1 MKFRAFLSGIP
12 YLAWAVVYTALCWG
26 LFSAILGAVS
36 PELRRELA
44 DYQQLGTLM
53 FAWATG
59 NLVGAIQGGR
69 LAQRHAPRPLFLAYI
84 GLAAVALGVIVTAA
98 SFVVLM
104 AGFFAIALFETAMFT
119 LGHGILA
126 RVYDEPGPR
135 ARVISLIDVAYS
147 SGNLLTPMIVIGLQA
162 FGDDWRLPYEA
173 FALPLLAAWIAFFPR
188 RAFAA
193 EPSAGTAHDAAA
205 PSAGDKD
212 SGGYLALLRRPRV
225 AWALA
230 AGMLSAYVE
239 WGQNFWYVNYA
250 IHVQAMDAN
259 TARVGLQAFVAGMV
273 VIRCWQAFV
282 HSDWSLRTRITRL
295 NALALAGIAL
305 AVIWPGH
312 GWFALHA
319 FVAFL
324 LGLGIGVVFPIL
336 LALMIDDEPAQASRL
351 SALLMVSFTL
361 GTQLAGWLIGTIAD
375 AFGLHAGYAT
385 LLVAALG
392 FTFAAC
398 RLGRLAPSGV

>member
-1 MKFRAFLSGIP
+1 MKFRDFLAGIP

-36 PELRRELA
+36 PELKRELA

-84 GLAAVALGVIVTAA
+84 GLAGVALGVIVTAS

-126 RVYDEPGPR
+126 RVYDEPGAR

-147 SGNLLTPMIVIGLQA
+147 SGNLLTPMIVIGLQS
-162 FGDDWRLPYEA
+162 FGDDWRLPYQA
-173 FALPLLAAWIAFFPR
+173 FALPLLAAWIVFFPR

-193 EPSAGTAHDAAA
+193 ARSSEIAHDTAATIA
-205 PSAGDKD
+205 ND
-212 SGGYLALLRRPRV
+212 GGYLALLRRPRV

-230 AGMLSAYVE
+230 AGVLSAYVE

-282 HSDWSLRTRITRL
+282 HSGWSLRARITRL

-319 FVAFL
+319 FASFL

-392 FTFAAC
+392 FTVAAY